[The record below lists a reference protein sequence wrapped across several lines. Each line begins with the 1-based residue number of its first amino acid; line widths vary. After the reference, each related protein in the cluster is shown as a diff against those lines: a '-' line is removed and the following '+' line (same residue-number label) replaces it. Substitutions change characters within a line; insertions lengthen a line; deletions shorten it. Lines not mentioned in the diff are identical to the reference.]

1 MADLKTAIIGCGR
14 IGFLLEEDPL
24 RNKPCTH
31 FGGLKAAGLKVT
43 CACDINKDRLDYF
56 SAKTGLPAESAYTSY
71 KKMFQEHKFDIVTI
85 ATWTGSHTDIALDAV
100 NSGAKALILEKPLSH
115 SLKSAEKLMEAASAK
130 GCRIFV
136 NHERRY
142 DHRYR
147 KAGEL
152 LSSGKIGRIKTVN
165 ARILTGPFR
174 GESHPEQ
181 GGGSLLH
188 DGTHLVDLLRFYFG
202 EIISVKGEFSRD
214 SRNAGFEDT
223 TLAWLKTDTDVN
235 IFLESGGSRKYFIF
249 ELEIWGSEG
258 KILIGNGYEKLFL
271 FNKSR
276 LYRGFNDLYEKKFP
290 AMKPVSC
297 FTQIYKEAKNLVLGK
312 KDIITSGVND
322 GYKALEII
330 HAIYLSAHKKKEIT
344 LPVNPSEIDLKKIFN
359 L

>member
-43 CACDINKDRLDYF
+43 CACDINENRLNYF
-56 SAKTGLPAESAYTSY
+56 SAKTGLPSESAYSSF

-85 ATWTGSHTDIALDAV
+85 ATWTESHTDIALEAV
-100 NSGAKALILEKPLSH
+100 NSGTKAVILEKPLSH
-115 SLKSAEKLMEAASAK
+115 SLKSAKTLMDAAAAN
-130 GCRIFV
+130 GCNIFV

-147 KAGEL
+147 KTGEIL
-152 LSSGKIGRIKTVN
+152 KSGKIGKIKTVN
-165 ARILTGPFR
+165 ARMLTGPFR
-174 GESHPEQ
+174 GESRPDQ

-223 TLAWLKTDTDVN
+223 ALAWLTTETGVN
-235 IFLESGGSRKYFIF
+235 IFLESGGSRRYFLF
-249 ELEIWGSEG
+249 ELEIWGTEG

-271 FNKSR
+271 FSKSR
-276 LYRGFNDLYEKKFP
+276 LYRGFNDLTEKKFP

-297 FTQIYKEAKNLVLGK
+297 FTEIYREAKSVVQVK
-312 KDIITSGVND
+312 KDIITSSIND

-330 HAIYLSAHKKKEIT
+330 HAIYLSAHKKKEII
-344 LPVNPSEIDLKKIFN
+344 LPVNPSAIDLKKIFH